1 LKIKPQ
7 ENIHNIDLYD
17 LQRDYSE
24 LINKELLRQELVLKN
39 SWKWRIGSVFVE
51 FIVLIENL
59 LKSPKNIRTHL
70 ANYYKSF
77 QKIEINY
84 NEDSKI
90 PQIDTNYAFTA
101 GVILDEFTSECLKFE
116 FNLDPVLPNNYNED
130 RIAKWKFL
138 LVESAWKG
146 NKNTWTGKIGKY
158 VGNNYKE
165 LKKLL
170 KLCKKHNVPTIFWN
184 KEDPVH
190 FDHFIKAA
198 KLFDHVFTTDS
209 NKIKGYE
216 SKLSSKN
223 VYHLGFAAQPKI
235 HHPNFNHEERLN
247 RICFAGSYWNNK
259 YIKRKK
265 MTDMLLHAAIPYGL
279 DIYDR
284 NLYKINNYE
293 EFKFPEEFKN
303 YIRGYIPFDQM
314 STMYRRYKIFLNVNS
329 VTESPTMLS
338 RRVYELLA
346 SGTPVISSP
355 SQAISRIFNR
365 TEIFVSDSA
374 SEIDIEI
381 NRLLNDTEYWLARSN
396 AGINKV
402 KKYHTYKIWVKSL
415 LTYITPT
422 N

>member
-1 LKIKPQ
+1 M
-7 ENIHNIDLYD
+7 
-17 LQRDYSE
+17 
-24 LINKELLRQELVLKN
+24 VLKN

-59 LKSPKNIRTHL
+59 LKSPKSIRTHL

-84 NEDSKI
+84 IEDRNI
-90 PQIDTNYAFTA
+90 PQIDTNYGFTA
-101 GVILDEFTSECLKFE
+101 GVILDEFTSECLKYE
-116 FNLDPVLPNNYNED
+116 FNLDPVLPNNYKED

-198 KLFDHVFTTDS
+198 KLFDYVFTTDS
-209 NKIKGYE
+209 NKIKDYKSKIGYE
-216 SKLSSKN
+216 N
-223 VYHLGFAAQPKI
+223 IFHLGFAAQPKI

-259 YIKRKK
+259 YVYRKK
-265 MTDMLLHAAIPYGL
+265 MTDLLLRTAMPYGL

-293 EFKFPEEFKN
+293 EFKFPQEFKN
-303 YIRGYIPFDQM
+303 YIRGYIPFNQM
-314 STMYRRYKIFLNVNS
+314 SSTYRRYKVFLNVNS

-338 RRVYELLA
+338 RRVFELLA

-355 SQAISRIFNR
+355 SNAISKIFSGN
-365 TEIFVSDSA
+365 EIFMSDQA
-374 SEIDIEI
+374 SEIDDEI
-381 NRLLNDTEYWLARSN
+381 NNLLNDPEYWNLRSE
-396 AGINKV
+396 AGLRKV
-402 KKYHTYKIWVKSL
+402 LNLHTYEIWVRNFIGIIQK
-415 LTYITPT
+415 T